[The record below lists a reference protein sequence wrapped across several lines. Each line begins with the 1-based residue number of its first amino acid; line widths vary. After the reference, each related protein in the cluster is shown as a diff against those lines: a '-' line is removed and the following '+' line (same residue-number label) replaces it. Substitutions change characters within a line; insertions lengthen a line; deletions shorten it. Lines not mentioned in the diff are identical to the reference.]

1 MLAIRTIVV
10 LLLIFYAIPPCMT
23 CLHIWSLIV
32 FPHNAANNKWKTNS
46 LGLVTTQPVK

>member
-10 LLLIFYAIPPCMT
+10 LLLIFYAI
-23 CLHIWSLIV
+23 LHIWSLIV